1 MGHNDNRTQLIDPVA
16 SPDLWRC
23 CRSVGSAVTGAL
35 RPRRPDRR
43 FLTSLPDNGLPRGT
57 TTVELTVLAQ
67 NAKRVPTA
75 AVVEG
80 VFAPR
85 RIESAMTAFVVR
97 HPKATFLVDPGICVD
112 VQDQAVAELPR
123 VLRVAVTPPSDI
135 IDIRDSLH
143 RSGITAD
150 DIDFALPTHL
160 HWDHIAGLLDLPEL
174 PLRLHRPEHDWAME
188 GPVAPVGGVR
198 RAVRDRPLDVYDL
211 DGPPVLTFSRSHD
224 LFGDGAVV
232 LVDLS
237 GHTPGSVGLLLRTER
252 GPVLLAGD
260 AIWHNLQV
268 EELRQ
273 KSGYPG
279 MLADNDRTE
288 TWRTVHRLHAIRGAV
303 RIIPS
308 HDHQAACAW
317 TQDPHTSRSR
327 QI

>member
-1 MGHNDNRTQLIDPVA
+1 MGHNDNRTPLIDSVA
-16 SPDLWRC
+16 TPDLWHC
-23 CRSVGSAVTGAL
+23 CRSVGSALTGAL

-43 FLTSLPDNGLPRGT
+43 FLASLPDHGLPHGT

-67 NAKRVPTA
+67 NAKSVPTA
-75 AVVEG
+75 AIVEG
-80 VFAPR
+80 LFAPR
-85 RIESAMTAFVVR
+85 RIDSAMTAFVVR
-97 HPKATFLVDPGICVD
+97 HPTATFLVDPGICVD
-112 VQDQAVAELPR
+112 VQDRAVVELPQI
-123 VLRVAVTPPSDI
+123 LRLAVTPPKDVL
-135 IDIRDSLH
+135 DIRESLH
-143 RSGITAD
+143 RSGIEANA
-150 DIDFALPTHL
+150 IDFALPTHL
-160 HWDHIAGLLDLPEL
+160 HWDHIAGLLDLPGL
-174 PLRLHRPEHDWAME
+174 ALRLHRPEHAWAMA

-198 RAVRDRPLDVYDL
+198 RAVRERPLDFYDL
-211 DGPPVLTFSRSHD
+211 DGPPVLTFAGSHD

-237 GHTPGSVGLLLRTER
+237 GHTPGSIGLLLRTEH

-260 AIWHNLQV
+260 AIWHNLQT

-308 HDHQAACAW
+308 HDHRAACAW
-317 TQDPHTSRSR
+317 HENPRTLRSSES
-327 QI
+327 

>member
-1 MGHNDNRTQLIDPVA
+1 MGHNDNRTPLIEPVA
-16 SPDLWRC
+16 TPDVWRC
-23 CRSVGSAVTGAL
+23 CRSVGSAFTGAL

-43 FLTSLPDNGLPRGT
+43 FLASLPEHGLPGGT

-67 NAKRVPTA
+67 NAKSVPTA

-85 RIESAMTAFVVR
+85 RIDSAMTAFVVR
-97 HPKATFLVDPGICVD
+97 HPTATFLVDPGICLD
-112 VQDQAVAELPR
+112 VRHRAIVELPR
-123 VLRVAVTPPSDI
+123 ILRAAVTPPKDV
-135 IDIRDSLH
+135 IDIRESLR
-143 RSGITAD
+143 RSGIEANA
-150 DIDFALPTHL
+150 IDFALPTHL
-160 HWDHIAGLLDLPEL
+160 HWDHIAGLLDLPGL
-174 PLRLHRPEHDWAME
+174 ALRLHRPEHEWAMG

-198 RAVRDRPLDVYDL
+198 HAVRERPLDVYDL
-211 DGPPVLTFSRSHD
+211 DGPPVLTFARSHD
-224 LFGDGAVV
+224 LFGDGAAV

-237 GHTPGSVGLLLRTER
+237 GHTPGSVGLLLRTDR

-260 AIWHNLQV
+260 AVWHHLQI

-288 TWRTVHRLHAIRGAV
+288 TWRTVHRLHAIRRAV

-308 HDHQAACAW
+308 HDHRAACAW
-317 TQDPHTSRSR
+317 HADAHTPRSSEL
-327 QI
+327 

>member
-1 MGHNDNRTQLIDPVA
+1 MGHIDNRTPLIDSVA
-16 SPDLWRC
+16 TPDLWRC
-23 CRSVGSAVTGAL
+23 CRSVGSALTGGL

-43 FLTSLPDNGLPRGT
+43 FLASLPDQGLPRGT

-67 NAKRVPTA
+67 NAKSVPTA
-75 AVVEG
+75 AIVEG
-80 VFAPR
+80 LFAPR
-85 RIESAMTAFVVR
+85 RIDSAMTAFVVR
-97 HPKATFLVDPGICVD
+97 HPTATFLVDPGICVN
-112 VQDQAVAELPR
+112 VQDRAVVELPQI
-123 VLRVAVTPPSDI
+123 LRLAVTPPKDVL
-135 IDIRDSLH
+135 DIRESLH
-143 RSGITAD
+143 RSGIEAD
-150 DIDFALPTHL
+150 AIDFALPTHL
-160 HWDHIAGLLDLPEL
+160 HWDHIAGLLDLPGL
-174 PLRLHRPEHDWAME
+174 ALRLHRPEHEWAMT

-198 RAVRDRPLDVYDL
+198 RAVRERPLDFYDL
-211 DGPPVLTFSRSHD
+211 DGPPVLTFARSHD

-237 GHTPGSVGLLLRTER
+237 GHTPGSVGLLLRTEH

-260 AIWHNLQV
+260 AIWHNLQT

-317 TQDPHTSRSR
+317 HEDPRSSES
-327 QI
+327 